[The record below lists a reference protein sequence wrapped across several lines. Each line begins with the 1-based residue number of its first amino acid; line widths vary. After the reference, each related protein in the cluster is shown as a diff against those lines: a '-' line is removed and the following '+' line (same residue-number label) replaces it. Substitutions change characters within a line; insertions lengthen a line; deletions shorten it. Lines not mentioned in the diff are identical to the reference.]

1 MPSVY
6 IKTFGCQMNDYDSGK
21 MRAQLAA
28 DGFTAAEEPGDADL
42 VIVNTCSIREKPEQ
56 KLHSFLGTVLPQKKV
71 RPVTVAI
78 AGCVAQMAGKELY
91 RKYPKVDL
99 VFGPDAVHRIREMVE
114 ESKVRRVLDV
124 DFFAEDTYPFP
135 TDVDP
140 DSSSVAGFV
149 TIQKGC
155 DNKCTFCIVP
165 STRGAEVSRPADEV
179 VDEVRRLVDRGVTEI
194 TLIGQNVNSYG
205 LKIISQGPG
214 ASLQPTF
221 SELLRRVHEVP
232 GLEVLRYTTSHPR
245 DMGDDVV
252 ACYRELPKLADHLH
266 LPVQSGS
273 DRVLRRMKRYY
284 TRAHYLDV
292 VARLRAARPSL
303 VLTTDV
309 IVGFPGESD
318 ADFDETMTL
327 LETVRFEGS
336 FSFVYSPRPGTPALR
351 LLDEAIPIGVANE
364 RLQRFQAVQRR
375 IQLEAHRTL
384 VGATLSVLADGPA
397 AHDEGVVCGRTSGFK
412 TVNFPGSEADRG
424 RWVSVRVGAAYAN
437 TLRGERVG

>member
-1 MPSVY
+1 MPTVY

-28 DGFTAAEEPGDADL
+28 DGFTPAEEPEDADL

-91 RKYPKVDL
+91 AKYPKVDL
-99 VFGPDAVHRIREMVE
+99 VFGPDAVHRVREMVA

-124 DFFAEDTYPFP
+124 DFFGEDTYPFP

-140 DSSSVAGFV
+140 RSDGVAGFV

-165 STRGAEVSRPADEV
+165 STRGIEVSRPAGEV
-179 VDEVRRLVDRGVTEI
+179 VDEVRALVDRGVTEV

-205 LKIISQGPG
+205 LKATSAGNP
-214 ASLQPTF
+214 QPTF
-221 SELLRRVHEVP
+221 AELLRSVHEVP
-232 GLEVLRYTTSHPR
+232 GLEILRYTTSHPR
-245 DMGDDVV
+245 DVGDDLV
-252 ACYRELPKLADHLH
+252 ACYRDLPKLADHLH

-273 DRVLRRMKRYY
+273 NRVLRRMKRFY
-284 TRAHYLDV
+284 TREVYLDV
-292 VARLRAARPSL
+292 VSRLRAARPSL

-309 IVGFPGESD
+309 ISGFPGETD
-318 ADFDETMTL
+318 ADFDETLTL
-327 LETVRFEGS
+327 LETVRFQGS
-336 FSFVYSPRPGTPALR
+336 FSFIFSPRPGTPALR
-351 LLDEAIPIGVANE
+351 LLEEVVPHGVASE
-364 RLQRFQAVQRR
+364 RLQRFQAIQRK
-375 IQLEAHRTL
+375 IQVEEHKKL
-384 VGATLSVLADGPA
+384 VGETLRVLVDGPS
-397 AHDEGVVCGRTSGFK
+397 AHDEGVMCGRTSSFK
-412 TVNFPGSEADRG
+412 TVNFPALDGVARGS
-424 RWVSVRVGAAYAN
+424 WVNVVVGAAYAN
-437 TLRGERVG
+437 TLRGTLA

>member
-1 MPSVY
+1 MSKKVF

-28 DGFTAAEEPGDADL
+28 DGFTPAEEPEDADL
-42 VIVNTCSIREKPEQ
+42 VIINTCSIRDKPEQ

-71 RPVTVAI
+71 RPLTVAI

-91 RKYPKVDL
+91 AKYPKVDL
-99 VFGPDAVHRIREMVE
+99 VFGPDAVHRVREMVT

-124 DFFAEDTYPFP
+124 DFFGEDTYPFP

-140 DSSSVAGFV
+140 QSGGVAGFV

-165 STRGAEVSRPADEV
+165 ATRGIEVSRPADDV
-179 VDEVRRLVDRGVTEI
+179 VDEVRKLVDRGVTEI

-205 LKIISQGPG
+205 LKIA
-214 ASLQPTF
+214 ASGSPQPTF
-221 SELLRRVHEVP
+221 AELLRRVHEVP
-232 GLEVLRYTTSHPR
+232 GLQILRYTTSHPR

-252 ACYRELPKLADHLH
+252 ACYRDLPKLADHLH

-273 DRVLRRMKRYY
+273 DRVLRRMKRFY
-284 TRAHYLDV
+284 TREVYLDA
-292 VARLRAARPSL
+292 VARLRAARPSV

-318 ADFDETMTL
+318 ADFDETMSL
-327 LETVRFEGS
+327 LETVRFHGS
-336 FSFVYSPRPGTPALR
+336 FSFLFSPRPGTSALR
-351 LLDEAIPIGVANE
+351 LMDDAVPASVASE
-364 RLQRFQAVQRR
+364 RLQRFQAVQRK
-375 IQLEAHRTL
+375 IQIEEHRKL
-384 VGATLSVLADGPA
+384 VGQTVAVLVDGPS
-397 AHDEGVVCGRTSGFK
+397 AHDEGVICGRTSSFK
-412 TVNFPGSEADRG
+412 TVNFPASEGITRG
-424 RWVSVRVGAAYAN
+424 EWVNVVVGTAYAN
-437 TLRGERVG
+437 TLRGAVG